1 MFCLLCSLD
10 VSNSY
15 GATSNAFIF
24 SLRNS
29 ENLLPF
35 KTVVTI
41 TLQAIFKRKSSGPT
55 FGGGHDLFVDLNN
68 PKESPLSY
76 SNLGH
81 SYVPTVAQGKL
92 KTVLAGSAYF
102 VLDEVEVFFLA

>member
-1 MFCLLCSLD
+1 MFCLLCSSD
-10 VSNSY
+10 ISNNY
-15 GATSNAFIF
+15 GQTSNAFIF

-35 KTVVTI
+35 KTLVTI
-41 TLQAIFKRKSSGPT
+41 NSQAIFKRESNGPT

-68 PKESPLSY
+68 PKGPAWSH

-81 SYVPTVAQGKL
+81 SYVPIVAQSKL
-92 KTVLAGSAYF
+92 KTVLAGSLNF

>member
-1 MFCLLCSLD
+1 MFCLSFSLD
-10 VSNSY
+10 ISDSY
-15 GATSNAFIF
+15 GNTSNAFIF
-24 SLRNS
+24 SLLNS

-35 KTVVTI
+35 KTVVTVKS
-41 TLQAIFKRKSSGPT
+41 QAIFKGESKGPT

-68 PKESPLSY
+68 PKESPSSH

-81 SYVPTVAQGKL
+81 SYKPTVARSKFTL
-92 KTVLAGSAYF
+92 LAGSFIF